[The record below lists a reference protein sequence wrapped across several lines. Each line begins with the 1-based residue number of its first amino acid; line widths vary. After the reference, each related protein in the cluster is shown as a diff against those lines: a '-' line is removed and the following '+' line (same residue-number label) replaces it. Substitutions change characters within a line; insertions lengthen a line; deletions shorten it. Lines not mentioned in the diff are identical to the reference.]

1 LGEFEGTLSKSI
13 NSATTSVAPFVGQTI
28 YGRAHVKFEAIEDVS
43 SRQQVS
49 LWRVFNSKWTLIRWL
64 STIRWQID
72 FPHQGA
78 PGCKLPNDRS
88 AVACSIANQ
97 SPVDGHVQVSEI
109 EFFAPQ
115 AVACSSFIND
125 KAEHCCCL
133 AACVAKQKNRFGGNQ
148 L

>member
-1 LGEFEGTLSKSI
+1 
-13 NSATTSVAPFVGQTI
+13 
-28 YGRAHVKFEAIEDVS
+28 
-43 SRQQVS
+43 
-49 LWRVFNSKWTLIRWL
+49 VFNSKWILIRWL

-78 PGCKLPNDRS
+78 RGCKLPSPKKKNRS
-88 AVACSIANQ
+88 AVACSIADQ

-133 AACVAKQKNRFGGNQ
+133 AACVAKQKKSICGNQ

>member
-1 LGEFEGTLSKSI
+1 MDVPASSSKQLKMSRQDSKSHLGECSI
-13 NSATTSVAPFVGQTI
+13 
-28 YGRAHVKFEAIEDVS
+28 
-43 SRQQVS
+43 
-49 LWRVFNSKWTLIRWL
+49 SKWILIWWL

-78 PGCKLPNDRS
+78 RGCKLPNDRF
-88 AVACSIANQ
+88 AVACSIADQ

-133 AACVAKQKNRFGGNQ
+133 AACVAKQKKRFGGNQ